1 MPVDLIVL
9 AAVAVFVLLRLYG
22 VLGKDIGLDKP
33 SMRDATF
40 DQNSKV
46 IELTPQ
52 QLERNNP
59 SVAAEEEAEEGVP
72 DAIADGVK
80 AIRAEDNGFRLKAF
94 MEGAKVAFEMVLEGF
109 AKEDVDTLKHLL
121 SKELYEAFL
130 KELKQRKSQDEFTE
144 TTLISIL
151 EAEPKYIVVDGKK
164 ATVTVRFVSEQ
175 IQVSRTKTG
184 ETVKDSTSAIEQ
196 VEDEWVFVRDVRSS
210 NSNPNWVIVAT

>member
-22 VLGKDIGLDKP
+22 VLGKDIGLDNP

-52 QLERNNP
+52 QLERNHP
-59 SVAAEEEAEEGVP
+59 PVAPEEETEEGIP
-72 DAIADGVK
+72 DAIAQGVK

-109 AKEDVDTLKHLL
+109 AKEDTDTLKHLL
-121 SKELYEAFL
+121 SKELYDAFL
-130 KELKQRKSQDEFTE
+130 LELKRRKAQDEFVE

-151 EAEPKYIVVDGKK
+151 EAEPKSIVVEGKK

-175 IQVSRTKTG
+175 IQVVRTQSG
-184 ETVKDSTSAIEQ
+184 GTVKDSTSAIEQ
-196 VEDEWVFVRDVRSS
+196 VEDEWVFVRDLRST
-210 NSNPNWVIVAT
+210 NPNWSITAT